1 MLPTKLTNPIDN
13 DPPFQIPTT
22 EPSKLPPPPLQISFE
37 RQDAIINFDNL
48 SSDGSQIFTAP
59 PGAPLPHTRNNSLQS
74 DVSQGNMDG
83 SLETHR
89 MLSKVLY
96 DLRLE
101 YGKQWSTP
109 ESDSPRRD
117 GIFRSVSLLCDIVQ
131 EILTG
136 REGSTGTPA
145 NIDSETN
152 ITFMLTLTG
161 ISMILNIYKSLCQMY
176 DRQLDVV
183 GPGRNASDA
192 DNLSEPLTVPPS
204 SNASASLD
212 NIVHLTTI
220 DFHLAR
226 LQRMF
231 STPCVSSNFQMALL
245 GTGEGGEQIHEL
257 RTTIQRLTERLKTA

>member
-1 MLPTKLTNPIDN
+1 MLPTPLTNPTIN
-13 DPPFQIPTT
+13 ETPFQMPTP
-22 EPSKLPPPPLQISFE
+22 EPSKLPTPPLHIHFE
-37 RQDAIINFDNL
+37 RQDTIINFEDL
-48 SSDGSQIFTAP
+48 SSNGNHILAGPS
-59 PGAPLPHTRNNSLQS
+59 APLLLTRYNSLQS
-74 DVSQGNMDG
+74 DVSHGNVDT

-89 MLSKVLY
+89 VLSKVLY

-136 REGSTGTPA
+136 REGSAGSPA

-161 ISMILNIYKSLCQMY
+161 ISMILNIYKSLCEMY
-176 DRQLDVV
+176 ERNLDVV
-183 GPGRNASDA
+183 GSGRNASDA
-192 DNLSEPLTVPPS
+192 DSLSEQPLAVPQS
-204 SNASASLD
+204 SNASVSLD
-212 NIVHLTTI
+212 KIVHLTTI

-231 STPCVSSNFQMALL
+231 STPNASSNFQTALL
-245 GTGEGGEQIHEL
+245 DTGEGGEQIHEL
-257 RTTIQRLTERLKTA
+257 RTTVQRLIERLKTA